1 MKRIAAFFNRLA
13 WAAWL
18 LMPLAAPA
26 QPECADRLR
35 KPLNEV
41 LSEVEERFDV
51 RIDCR
56 KFAPDTLRLAHA
68 DSRIRPWSVERTLD
82 NVTRPLDLKWSHRGG
97 NRYRIEPYE
106 PYRRTPEEGR
116 RMLAWLSERYDDRGS
131 WERRRG
137 QVLREAR
144 ERLDMQ
150 SLYDSL
156 AADPQVYLGEVQ
168 RFDGYTTQGYA
179 LETLP
184 GVFVCG
190 TVYAPAHGRTRRPL
204 ILSPSGHWEGGRLR
218 SDQQYRMATFARMG
232 AVAVDL
238 DIVGWGDGARTVPF
252 PHEDPRSMRLQALW
266 SKAVA
271 DWLVASR
278 NDVDTTR
285 MAATGGS
292 GGATHVLLL
301 ALQDDRFRVLAPV
314 VHLVAHFDG
323 GCPCESAVPLSTV
336 AGGSCIPELLA
347 AVAAPNPL
355 LAVSDGGDWTASW
368 PDSEYPYL
376 QRIWGFYGAAERVR
390 NVHLPDE
397 RHDYGPNKR
406 RAVYEFFAR
415 ELGLALDRA
424 DESRVTIREAD
435 ALRSF
440 PDGTAVPAGRRVKYG
455 AWR

>member
-1 MKRIAAFFNRLA
+1 MKRISLPFCLLSLA
-13 WAAWL
+13 SCL
-18 LMPLAAPA
+18 FPLRVSGQSDDAG
-26 QPECADRLR
+26 RFR
-35 KPLNEV
+35 RPLTEV
-41 LSEVEERFDV
+41 LAGVEERFGV
-51 RIDCR
+51 HIDCR
-56 KFAPDTLRLAHA
+56 KFSPDTLRLDFAEM
-68 DSRIRPWSVERTLD
+68 RLRPWSVTETLD

-106 PYRRTPEEGR
+106 YYRRTPEEGR
-116 RMLAWLSERYDDRGS
+116 RMLEWLSAKYADRES
-131 WERRRG
+131 WEQRREA
-137 QVLREAR
+137 VLREAR

-150 SLYDSL
+150 PLYDSL
-156 AADPQVYLGEVQ
+156 AADPRVYLGEVR

-190 TVYAPAHGRTRRPL
+190 TVYAPAGGRGRRPL
-204 ILSPSGHWEGGRLR
+204 IVSPAGHWPGGRLR
-218 SDQQYRMATFARMG
+218 PDQQYRMATFARMG

-266 SKAVA
+266 SKAVT
-271 DWLVASR
+271 DWMVASR
-278 NDVDTTR
+278 PEIDTTR

-301 ALQDDRFRVLAPV
+301 ALQDERFRVLAPV

-347 AVAAPNPL
+347 AVAAPNLL

-368 PDSEYPYL
+368 PESEYPYL
-376 QRIWGFYGAAERVR
+376 QRIWGFYGAAERMR

-397 RHDYGPNKR
+397 RHDYGVNKR

-415 ELGLALDRA
+415 ELGLDLGRA
-424 DESRVTIREAD
+424 DESRVTLQEEN

-440 PDGTAVPAGRRVKYG
+440 PDGAEVPAGRPVKYG
-455 AWR
+455 EWKK

>member
-1 MKRIAAFFNRLA
+1 MKRISLPLCLLSLA
-13 WAAWL
+13 SCLFPLRVSGQSDDAGRFRR
-18 LMPLAAPA
+18 PLA
-26 QPECADRLR
+26 
-35 KPLNEV
+35 EV
-41 LSEVEERFDV
+41 LAGVEERFGV

-56 KFAPDTLRLAHA
+56 KFSPDTLRLDFAEMRLRH
-68 DSRIRPWSVERTLD
+68 WSVTETLD

-106 PYRRTPEEGR
+106 YYRRTPEEGR
-116 RMLAWLSERYDDRGS
+116 RMLEWLSAKYTDRES
-131 WERRRG
+131 WKQRREA
-137 QVLREAR
+137 VLREAR

-150 SLYDSL
+150 PLYDSL
-156 AADPQVYLGEVQ
+156 AADPRVYLGEVR

-190 TVYAPAHGRTRRPL
+190 TVYAPAGGRGRRPL
-204 ILSPSGHWEGGRLR
+204 IVSPAGHWPGGRLR
-218 SDQQYRMATFARMG
+218 PDQQYRMATFARMG

-266 SKAVA
+266 SKAVT
-271 DWLVASR
+271 DWMVASR
-278 NDVDTTR
+278 PEIDTTR

-301 ALQDDRFRVLAPV
+301 ALQDERFRVLAPV

-323 GCPCESAVPLSTV
+323 GCPCESAAPLSTV

-368 PDSEYPYL
+368 PESEYPYL
-376 QRIWGFYGAAERVR
+376 QRIWGFYGAAERMR

-397 RHDYGPNKR
+397 RHDYGVNKR

-415 ELGLALDRA
+415 ELGLDLGRA
-424 DESRVTIREAD
+424 DESRVTLQEEN

-440 PDGTAVPAGRRVKYG
+440 PDGAEVPAGRPVKYG
-455 AWR
+455 EWKK